1 MILKMILVFLKVGF
15 FSFGG
20 GWAVVGLLQR
30 EVVKNGILSLSEFTQ
45 AVAIAQVTPG
55 PVAINLATYT
65 GYKHGGLLGAFLN
78 TFFFLLP
85 PILIV
90 LCIILLSAKV
100 SIDKTR
106 WTVALMGFTTVMV
119 LVTFITLSLPRLF
132 DFWTVLLAA
141 GVFIGLRRFKINPLW
156 LIFTSGFTGI
166 LVFGLL
172 INF

>member
-1 MILKMILVFLKVGF
+1 MILKMILVFLKIGF

-30 EVVKNGILSLSEFTQ
+30 EMMENGILSLSEFTQ

-65 GYKHGGLLGAFLN
+65 GYRHAGLLGAFLN

-90 LCIILLSAKV
+90 LCIVLLSTKV

-106 WTVALMGFTTVMV
+106 WSAALMGFTTVMV
-119 LVTFITLSLPRLF
+119 LVTLISLSLPRFL
-132 DFWTVLLAA
+132 DVWTMILAT
-141 GVFIGLRRFKINPLW
+141 GVFIGLRKFKINPLW
-156 LIFTSGFTGI
+156 LIFTSGFAGI
-166 LVFGLL
+166 LIFGFLT
-172 INF
+172 NF